1 MSALVG
7 AISKDITFNPVMEK
21 EEKNKNTEPTHDDP
35 EKTEGEGHEDDE
47 DDETEEEDTKQK
59 KALEKK
65 ELELGPQ
72 FSLKEQLEKDKVF
85 SLSVFMLLLKCTLF
99 HEFSLLHVAFKG

>member
-7 AISKDITFNPVMEK
+7 SISKDITFNPVMEK
-21 EEKNKNTEPTHDDP
+21 EENKNTEPTHDDP
-35 EKTEGEGHEDDE
+35 EKTEGEDHED
-47 DDETEEEDTKQK
+47 EEEDEDTKHK
-59 KALEKK
+59 KALEKQ

-85 SLSVFMLLLKCTLF
+85 SLSLF
-99 HEFSLLHVAFKG
+99 F